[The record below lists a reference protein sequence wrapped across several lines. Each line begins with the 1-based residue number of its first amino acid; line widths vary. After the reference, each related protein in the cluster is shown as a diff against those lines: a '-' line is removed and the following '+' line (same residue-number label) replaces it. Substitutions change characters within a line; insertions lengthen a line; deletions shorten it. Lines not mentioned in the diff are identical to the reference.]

1 MKDKINQLFKD
12 KVILVMLV
20 LGLLTIVTAAGIVSM
35 RKGSKTPLEEIQEQ
49 GNEYIDAETQ
59 KEEYLDLAGNSNA
72 QEITGETSEVLSE
85 EEKTQNVSGNE
96 NQWKAG
102 NEGIADEQAA
112 GKTDGKQ
119 TDSEHV
125 NAKTVKLDFADT
137 ESLAWPIHG
146 NVIQMYSMDTTVYFP
161 TLDQYKCSS
170 GIALSGEVST
180 PVAAPANV
188 MVMEV
193 GSNEEIGNY
202 VNLDLGNSYT
212 LLCGQLKDIQVTQ
225 GQYLEKGQVMGYVA
239 EPTKYYSIE
248 GSNVY
253 LELLK
258 DGKPIDPLDYL
269 E

>member
-119 TDSEHV
+119 TGSEHV